1 MAHSQEEVFHDVVI
15 VWTAAVRQV
24 TGRENNDRVQAF
36 AIVTWREKVAVRSR
50 QSLDHCEKKYKLP
63 STSGWR
69 FLSLTD
75 LRAWWPAGKAWWSAC
90 QYDAPALLWAP
101 SSRDVHWCSL
111 RLLRLLNRQLGQLSP
126 RPPAH
131 RLDRAQRAGSV
142 YIHILVEKEQFY
154 HKYYPRMVAGV

>member
-1 MAHSQEEVFHDVVI
+1 MSAVAHSQEEVLHDVVV

-50 QSLDHCEKKYKLP
+50 QSLDLRGKQHKLP
-63 STSGWR
+63 STIVWR

-90 QYDAPALLWAP
+90 QYDAPALQWAP
-101 SSRDVHWCSL
+101 SSRDVRWCSL
-111 RLLRLLNRQLGQLSP
+111 LLPRLLNRQLGQLSL

-131 RLDRAQRAGSV
+131 RLDRAQRTGSAYKAG
-142 YIHILVEKEQFY
+142 L
-154 HKYYPRMVAGV
+154 AGKISTTETQSK